1 MLPAGEPDPESFWQR
16 VYGDSVGTLPRLSLG
31 THFNDKLSGV
41 HAGEFCSLFTH
52 KERSGMAH
60 SRKIGTCLISASV
73 LAFVAG
79 AAIGQEEKEE
89 EKKPDFPKFEEV
101 SKDFVKVVS
110 TADGAKSLY
119 TVWTREKDGQ
129 MLAELPSNF
138 ATQKQW
144 FAVTVGSGEIF
155 AGLQGRNLYTYWKRY
170 DKRIALMAPEIN
182 TRSTGDQESKDS
194 VERIFTDRVIL
205 DIPIVCIGP
214 GGQPVIDLDGLLAG
228 NAETFFGYSARGANT
243 NLLTITSAKA
253 FPNNIEIAIEMP
265 VAGGTLKE
273 FHYSISAVEGSAG
286 YEPRKADQRL
296 GYFTTTY
303 RDLGKFEDGEK
314 IVRYINR
321 WNIEKRDPSLKLSPP
336 KQPLVFYIDHT
347 VPVRYRRFVRDGV
360 EYWNSAFERVG
371 ILNAIEVYQQ
381 DSATGAH
388 MDKDPEDIR
397 YNFIRWLSNDIGT
410 AIGPSRAHPETGEIL
425 DADVILTDG
434 WIRYFNYQ
442 FNDLLPETAMEGM
455 SPETLAWLATRP
467 EYDPR
472 VLLADP
478 AQREFKIAE
487 IAQRGIQRYGGHP
500 AALVDDTLYGDDEY
514 DGQLNQQSEFN
525 GMCLASRGKG
535 LDVALMGMHLDVARE
550 LLDEEAD
557 DENSDMLDG
566 MPDWFIGPMLAD
578 LVAHE
583 VGHTLGLRHN
593 FKASSQ
599 YTMAEINSEEVKG
612 RAFTASVMDYNPINI
627 NMDSG
632 EIQGDYAMIA
642 LGDYDYWVIDYGY
655 GENPEET
662 VKLAAEKNIPYATD
676 YDTWGIDPLA
686 RRYDFAAWP
695 LDYCENQNRLIALY
709 RDRLMDK
716 FVEEGDSWS
725 RATRGYNITLNQ
737 QMSGI
742 SVMANW
748 IGGAHIYRDKKG
760 DPDARPPLVVVDAEK
775 QRAALKF
782 VIENGFRDEAFGL
795 DPEIITHLT
804 ADNWSDRWGIYFA
817 DPAFP
822 IHDRVSGIMN
832 TSLTMIMNPT
842 TLKNVYD
849 NEFRVAS
856 DEDAI
861 TLPEVMS
868 AVIGEVFS
876 EIAQAPKQTFTE
888 RQPMISSF
896 RRNLQSGLVDRL
908 IDFTRPGTMSGSAAA
923 PVRALSS
930 QYLTE
935 LQKQIDTTLEH
946 NGKLDDYTKAHL
958 ASASSRIGKALD
970 ATFIYNTDDF

>member
-760 DPDARPPLVVVDAEK
+760 DPGARPPLVVVEAER

-804 ADNWSDRWGIYFA
+804 ADNWSDRWGNYFA

>member
-1 MLPAGEPDPESFWQR
+1 VLPAGEPDPESFWQR

-760 DPDARPPLVVVDAEK
+760 DPGARPPLVVVEAER

-804 ADNWSDRWGIYFA
+804 ADNWSDRWGNYFA